1 MQKRWEILPKPPKE
15 LYEKFPELPEA
26 VVDLLY
32 HRNITTQEAIDEF
45 LHPEYSKD
53 VHDPF
58 LFKEM
63 KHAVKRIFKAIEK
76 EEKIVVHGDYDADG
90 VSGATILIT
99 TLRELGAK
107 HLDVFLPHR
116 ELDGYGLN
124 ANTVELLATSNTKL
138 IITCDCGIS
147 NTEEVNLA
155 NKKGIDVIITD
166 HHTIPEKLP
175 KAEAILHPKVQG
187 ETYPDKNLAGG
198 AVAFKLAQGLLRKHK
213 EDGKELES
221 GLSHEAIEKWLLDM
235 VAIASIADMV
245 PLLGESRTLTKYG
258 LIVLNKTKRIGLQKL
273 LLEARLMND
282 DGSLKNVIDADTI
295 GFKIAPRINAAGRLQ
310 HANVAYGLMMTTNPI
325 EAVDLAFT
333 LDKNNTERQKITEKC
348 LKEAI
353 TQIEKDKTVQPIL
366 LAFGKEWP
374 SGIVGLMAGK
384 LKDKYGKP
392 ALVMTSRGDEIV
404 GSGRSISG
412 FNAIESL
419 QELSDVFLKFGG
431 HPMAFGFTLA
441 PGETVQTLR
450 EKLTKKYLEK
460 TVGMDLTPILQI
472 DAEIDL
478 ENVNWELYDILEKF
492 APFGKD
498 NEKPKYAS
506 MNVTLQD
513 VAPLGKDKKHLKIML
528 QSKTGKIKQAIGWH
542 MCNENTPGENWCKLL
557 KKGNMVDVAF
567 EIDVNEWN
575 GNRELR
581 LQIIDIKKH
590 E

>member
-15 LYEKFPELPEA
+15 MYEKFPELPET

-76 EEKIVVHGDYDADG
+76 GEKIVVHGDYDADG
-90 VSGATILIT
+90 VSGATILVT

-107 HLDVFLPHR
+107 SLDVFLPHR

-124 ANTVELLATSNTKL
+124 SNTVELLSESHTKL

-147 NTEEVNLA
+147 NKEEVDLA

-175 KAEAILHPKVQG
+175 KAEAILHPKIQG

-213 EDGKELES
+213 EDGKVLES
-221 GLSHEAIEKWLLDM
+221 GMSHEAIEKWLLDM

-282 DGSLKNVIDADTI
+282 DGSLKNIIDADTI
-295 GFKIAPRINAAGRLQ
+295 GYKIAPRINAAGRLQ

-353 TQIEKDKTVQPIL
+353 IQIEKNKTEQPIL
-366 LAFGKEWP
+366 LAFGTEWP

-419 QELSDVFLKFGG
+419 QELSEVFAKFGG

-478 ENVNWELYDILEKF
+478 GDVNWELYDILEKF
-492 APFGKD
+492 SPFGKD

-506 MNVTLQD
+506 MNVTLQN
-513 VAPLGKDKKHLKIML
+513 VASLGKDKKHLKIML
-528 QSKTGKIKQAIGWH
+528 QSQGGKIKQAIGWH
-542 MCNENTPGENWCKLL
+542 MCNDNTPGENWCKLL
-557 KKGNMVDVAF
+557 KKGNTVDVAF